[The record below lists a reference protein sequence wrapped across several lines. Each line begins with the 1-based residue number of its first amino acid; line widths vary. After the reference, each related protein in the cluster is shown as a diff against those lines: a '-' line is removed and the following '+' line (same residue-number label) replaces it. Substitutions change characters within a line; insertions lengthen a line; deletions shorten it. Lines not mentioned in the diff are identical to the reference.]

1 VLSEVLVIS
10 AADVLCGLISGP
22 AKAAGLANRRA
33 AAYFMS
39 GHLDAANVQ
48 L

>member
-1 VLSEVLVIS
+1 MRRDGLPEV
-10 AADVLCGLISGP
+10 SGRVGFEKP
-22 AKAAGLANRRA
+22 SNRRA

-39 GHLDAANVQ
+39 GHLDAGNGQ